1 MRAKDRKHTRR
12 SEGGGVVVGGGF
24 EGMVVVD
31 EVKRENTVGE
41 KGIRASEK
49 YYGEA
54 RCANGRKR
62 AV

>member
-1 MRAKDRKHTRR
+1 M
-12 SEGGGVVVGGGF
+12 VVGGGF

-31 EVKRENTVGE
+31 EMKRENTVGE